1 MVPWRF
7 MGRAFAVPL
16 PKIEPYFARP
26 GLPAQIRE
34 CGFQTCLCRRGFLIP
49 EELRRIKSLE
59 ALPFALP
66 RAVSLQLPP
75 PNRSKKVEI
84 NCPSRSHQTNTIH
97 AFCRQATLAYLIYRH
112 FYSPAREIRS
122 TTLLPSCLRSFLQ

>member
-66 RAVSLQLPP
+66 RAVPLLLPPAEKGCNQLPFP
-75 PNRSKKVEI
+75 FSSNKYHTR
-84 NCPSRSHQTNTIH
+84 
-97 AFCRQATLAYLIYRH
+97 
-112 FYSPAREIRS
+112 
-122 TTLLPSCLRSFLQ
+122 LLPASYPRLPHL